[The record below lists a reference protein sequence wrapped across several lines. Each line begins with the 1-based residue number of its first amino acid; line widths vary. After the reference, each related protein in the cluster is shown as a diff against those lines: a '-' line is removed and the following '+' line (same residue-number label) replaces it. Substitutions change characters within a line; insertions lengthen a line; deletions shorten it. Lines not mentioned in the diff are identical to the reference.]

1 MNQDIKNKID
11 INSQE
16 TINKIVKN
24 PKESDNGKL
33 IEEVKKIFEENGY
46 KFRKVIGQGG
56 FGAVVEVEKDGR
68 IFANKIMK
76 SNSGNEIRPEM
87 VREFRGRNLVKI
99 FQEKTKDDKYYFYV
113 MERSFIGSLSDIHD
127 YLNSN
132 LIFKEAF
139 VENFGDNLTRFF
151 VSQMVNAFRTFF
163 QGNLIHFDIK
173 PDNMLIFKGLEIK
186 IIDFSFLKKLSPDKV
201 GRIPGGTFGYESP
214 DYFKICEYNYD
225 TLQKQ
230 DYYALGM
237 TIYFLKYGISP
248 MQDFRQGG
256 SLDSYTIRSNIT
268 YEAIEKA
275 RQIIKCQKYQDKD
288 FTEFLFNL
296 IQFKSND
303 RLNFEEIKR
312 NKWLNKN
319 TNIIKKI
326 KYMNLTDEDSII
338 LELQKSDF
346 IVNNTKSYRYHF
358 NERYKNDNDNKKYKQ
373 VRKGK
378 FKFGKRS

>member
-1 MNQDIKNKID
+1 
-11 INSQE
+11 
-16 TINKIVKN
+16 
-24 PKESDNGKL
+24 
-33 IEEVKKIFEENGY
+33 
-46 KFRKVIGQGG
+46 
-56 FGAVVEVEKDGR
+56 
-68 IFANKIMK
+68 
-76 SNSGNEIRPEM
+76 
-87 VREFRGRNLVKI
+87 
-99 FQEKTKDDKYYFYV
+99 
-113 MERSFIGSLSDIHD
+113 
-127 YLNSN
+127 
-132 LIFKEAF
+132 
-139 VENFGDNLTRFF
+139 
-151 VSQMVNAFRTFF
+151 
-163 QGNLIHFDIK
+163 
-173 PDNMLIFKGLEIK
+173 
-186 IIDFSFLKKLSPDKV
+186 
-201 GRIPGGTFGYESP
+201 
-214 DYFKICEYNYD
+214 
-225 TLQKQ
+225 
-230 DYYALGM
+230 
-237 TIYFLKYGISP
+237 

-275 RQIIKCQKYQDKD
+275 RHMIKCQKYQDKD

>member
-1 MNQDIKNKID
+1 MDDTKEDSIDDIKN
-11 INSQE
+11 
-16 TINKIVKN
+16 V
-24 PKESDNGKL
+24 
-33 IEEVKKIFEENGY
+33 VKKEDFIFIEKIGSGSY
-46 KFRKVIGQGG
+46 GSVIK
-56 FGAVVEVEKDGR
+56 VEKD
-68 IFANKIMK
+68 NKKYAMK
-76 SNSGNEIRPEM
+76 VIRADTENKIRPEK
-87 VREFRGRNLVKI
+87 VREFRGKNLVKI
-99 FQEKTKDDKYYFYV
+99 LKEKLKETKKETEKEKEREIGKNFYYYV
-113 MERSFIGSLSDIHD
+113 MELSFIGSLSDIHD

-214 DYFKICEYNYD
+214 DYFKNCEYNYD

-256 SLDSYTIRSNIT
+256 SLDSNTIRSNIT

-275 RQIIKCQKYQDKD
+275 RQMIKCQKYQDKD